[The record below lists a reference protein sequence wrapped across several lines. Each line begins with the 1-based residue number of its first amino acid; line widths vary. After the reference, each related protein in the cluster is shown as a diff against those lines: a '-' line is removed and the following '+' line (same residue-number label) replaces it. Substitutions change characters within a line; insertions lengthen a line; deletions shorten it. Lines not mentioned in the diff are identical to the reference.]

1 MPVLVLLNGAPA
13 SGKSILAR
21 LWAEQRPLAL
31 ALDIDVV
38 RSMLSSWQD
47 DPEAAGRAARD
58 LAVAMIG
65 VQLER
70 GRDVIVPQYVARAAF
85 VDRLTELAQRHRV
98 PFVHIVV
105 RERAEIAEHRF
116 RARVSAHQGELKRV
130 EPVLHGRLGSEP
142 MEDLIAAHERFIDQR
157 AEAVVV
163 AAVDGDLPESLHRLR
178 EAIERDS
185 RGHSTP

>member
-13 SGKSILAR
+13 SGKSTLAR

-38 RSMLSSWQD
+38 RSMIPSWQE
-47 DPEAAGRAARD
+47 DPESAGLAARD

-65 VQLER
+65 IQLEL

-85 VDRLTELAQRHRV
+85 VDRLTELAHRHRV

-105 RERAEIAEHRF
+105 RERAEITEQRF
-116 RARVSAHQGELKRV
+116 RARASAHESDPKRV
-130 EPVLHGRLGSEP
+130 SPVLYGPLGSEP
-142 MEDLIAAHERFIDQR
+142 MEDVIAAHERFIDQR

-163 AAVDGDLPESLHRLR
+163 AAVDGDLPESLHRLQ

-185 RGHSTP
+185 RGHSTL